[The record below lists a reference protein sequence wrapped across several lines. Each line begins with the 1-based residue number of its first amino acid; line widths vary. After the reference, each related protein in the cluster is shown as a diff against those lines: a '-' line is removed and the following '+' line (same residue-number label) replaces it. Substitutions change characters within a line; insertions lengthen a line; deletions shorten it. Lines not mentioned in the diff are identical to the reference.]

1 MSSKAGIFKRFSTDK
16 EKALKLFGP
25 VLRPQNPSQLAQE
38 FPLVFSPG
46 SKGEVR
52 VLFEGEQAL
61 SGAAFLVREAIL
73 HPEGKLSIGAIGSV
87 STDPNYRGRGLAS
100 EVLLQCEKDLADAG
114 CSLAL
119 LWAPSPKLYQNNGY
133 IEIGMEIDFF
143 VSAESIVHQPNLPGV
158 VLPLDVSAD
167 LESCWELYQSH
178 SARVNRTREEFSQ
191 LLTAPGME
199 LFIHKR
205 IGKIQAYGAVGKGA
219 DFKETMHEW
228 AGDPQGVLA
237 IVQHY
242 LRQNAREGMGLVC
255 SGASKEFI
263 QYFTEKN
270 YEALPGFLGMI
281 KLLNIEKLLED
292 LSPVLKTKFH
302 LKCKAGKT
310 VVHLKGPKGSLDFP
324 FSDFLRLLFGY
335 RGVGGDGIV
344 AAKTL
349 GIPEF
354 KQDIPFHLFFWGLD
368 SV

>member
-1 MSSKAGIFKRFSTDK
+1 MKSRADISRRFSADK
-16 EKALKLFGP
+16 EEALKLFGP

-46 SKGEVR
+46 SPGEVR
-52 VLFEGEQAL
+52 ILFEEEQAV
-61 SGAAFLVREAIL
+61 SGAAFLIREATL
-73 HPEGKLSIGAIGSV
+73 HPDGKLRIGAIGSV
-87 STDPNYRGRGLAS
+87 STDPNCRGRGLAS
-100 EVLLQCEKDLADAG
+100 EVLQRCEKDLTDAG

-143 VSAESIVHQPNLPGV
+143 VTAESIVHQPNLPGV
-158 VLPLDVSAD
+158 VLSLDTSAD
-167 LESCWELYQSH
+167 LESCWNLYQAH
-178 SARVNRTREEFSQ
+178 PARVSRTKEEFAK

-199 LFIHKR
+199 LFVHKR

-228 AGDPQGVLA
+228 AGDAQGVLA

-281 KLLNIEKLLED
+281 KLLNIEKLLEH
-292 LSPVLKTKFH
+292 LSPVLKTKFG

-310 VVHLKGPKGSLDFP
+310 VVHLKGPKGSLDLP

-335 RGVGGDGIV
+335 RGVSGDGIV
-344 AAKTL
+344 AAKEL
-349 GIPEF
+349 GIAEF
-354 KQDIPFHLFFWGLD
+354 KQEIPFHLFFWGMD